1 MLLYSVKFADILFK
15 FTVIPSMANYILPFP
30 HFLSSEPLD
39 ECLLH
44 LALHV
49 DSHLGWIRC
58 CLPPTP
64 KFSFSSWQQGDQ
76 PTVSSKHWTV
86 FHDSP
91 HMLEIKC
98 SAMIFLT
105 LFFTCKPQYILI
117 TGVALICTINT
128 IVIFVEVICFFG
140 CYCANVIIRHLH
152 LCWVY
157 LRDDSHCISLQHV
170 PRKYLLS
177 DHCQWL
183 GHRWSLQ
190 TILLRLGQLGL

>member
-1 MLLYSVKFADILFK
+1 MCIPSVEYWLRQFLRSYPLLRGVFFFISTSEFFMLLYSVKFADILFK

-105 LFFTCKPQYILI
+105 LFFTCKPQYIHHW
-117 TGVALICTINT
+117 GR
-128 IVIFVEVICFFG
+128 FDMHYKH
-140 CYCANVIIRHLH
+140 YCNF
-152 LCWVY
+152 
-157 LRDDSHCISLQHV
+157 
-170 PRKYLLS
+170 
-177 DHCQWL
+177 
-183 GHRWSLQ
+183 RWSDMFFWM
-190 TILLRLGQLGL
+190 LLCQCDHTTLAFMLGVPAGRFSLY